1 MTEGRPLGRERLAD
15 VNGDA
20 RIRSGAVPVAPVNL
34 HLAEGGW
41 HLIRC
46 GFELLQADDIRTLLR
61 DPFLDL
67 RLARPDTVDVPGG
80 EFHGTRGV
88 GVINPVNGERGRVG
102 PHSAV

>member
-1 MTEGRPLGRERLAD
+1 
-15 VNGDA
+15 
-20 RIRSGAVPVAPVNL
+20 VPVAPVAL

-46 GFELLQADDIRTLLR
+46 GFELLQANDIRTLLR

-80 EFHGTRGV
+80 EFQCDACAAWRS
-88 GVINPVNGERGRVG
+88 G
-102 PHSAV
+102 PGIAISAGWASRCAATIASAFAIASGSPRR